1 MFALVRA
8 REQRETSKEL
18 DQDAAQRPHIDLLSV
33 GEQTQ
38 HNVGCPIKPG
48 LDIRVDDLVL

>member
-1 MFALVRA
+1 MFSLVRA
-8 REQRETSKEL
+8 REQRKASKEL
-18 DQDAAQRPHIDLLSV
+18 DQDAAQRPHIDLFGV

-38 HNVGCPIKPG
+38 HNVGRPVKPG

>member
-18 DQDAAQRPHIDLLSV
+18 DQDAAQRPHIDLLGV